1 MVNKKNA
8 KKVFC
13 LWFVL
18 LIVLLL
24 LLKLDFVNALVEA
37 DYNFKI
43 NRDADIKVACFDTDN
58 SLCTNATSCYITI
71 NYPNGQNLIEGV
83 EMTFGTNYYNYIVN
97 SSLLNQKGEYRNTI
111 NCVGAYNGYTSFIFS
126 VAGDSLVGF
135 DLKKQS
141 NVLLLF
147 IMILLYLGLMA
158 LSFAFRNGV
167 FASFGFF
174 IGIIVGFMFS
184 GLHIIMTIIFIF
196 INIVIYFKFSKG
208 MNK

>member
-1 MVNKKNA
+1 MVNKKNS

-13 LWFVL
+13 LWFIL

-24 LLKLDFVNALVEA
+24 LLKLDFVNAIVEA

-43 NRDADIKVACFDTDN
+43 NSDADIKVACFDTDN

-71 NYPNGQNLIEGV
+71 NYPDGQNLIEGA

-126 VAGDSLVGF
+126 VAGDSLFGF

-141 NVLLLF
+141 NVILLF
-147 IMILLYLGLMA
+147 VLVLLYLGLMIIGFTFKNFG
-158 LSFAFRNGV
+158 FAG
-167 FASFGFF
+167 FGFF
-174 IGIIVGFMFS
+174 IGIIIGFMLS
-184 GLHIIMTIIFIF
+184 GLHIFLTMLFIF
-196 INIVIYFKFSKG
+196 INIMIFYGFSKR
-208 MNK
+208 NK